1 MGSSSSEFNGVGCL
15 EDTGVEMMEF
25 PKSEST
31 SVEEADGAADEAWLD
46 ARLLATAAAARRRA
60 AW

>member
-31 SVEEADGAADEAWLD
+31 SVEEADGAADEARLD
-46 ARLLATAAAARRRA
+46 ALLATAAAARRRA
-60 AW
+60 A